1 MLMVKDDKLEYDG
14 ANNHPDKAKVNF
26 VVWWKKEEDTKEI
39 KILLPQIRF
48 KNSKSGTIPAG

>member
-1 MLMVKDDKLEYDG
+1 MVKDDKLEYDG